1 MKRSESMLTRA
12 EEYLRY
18 RRALGYALR
27 IEGRHVVFGKSEDRQ
42 TAALTQLTGILWRT
56 DRVPPVKERGG
67 SAFGP
72 VRNMFES
79 RFFATS
85 ESNIKFM

>member
-1 MKRSESMLTRA
+1 MVRSIFVKFEA
-12 EEYLRY
+12 ERDERTGL
-18 RRALGYALR
+18 
-27 IEGRHVVFGKSEDRQ
+27 DRQ
-42 TAALTQLTGILWRT
+42 AAVLSQLTGILWRN
-56 DRVPPVKERGG
+56 DQVPPVKERGG

-79 RFFATS
+79 RFFAAS

>member
-1 MKRSESMLTRA
+1 MVRSIFVKFEA
-12 EEYLRY
+12 ERDERTGL
-18 RRALGYALR
+18 
-27 IEGRHVVFGKSEDRQ
+27 DRQ
-42 TAALTQLTGILWRT
+42 AAVLSQLTGILWRN

-79 RFFATS
+79 RFFAAS
-85 ESNIKFM
+85 ESDIKFM